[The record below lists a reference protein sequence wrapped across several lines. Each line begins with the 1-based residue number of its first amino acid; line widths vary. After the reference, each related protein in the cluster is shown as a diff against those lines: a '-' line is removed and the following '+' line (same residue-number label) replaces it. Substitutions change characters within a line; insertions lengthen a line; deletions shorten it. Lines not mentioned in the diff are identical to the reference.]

1 MPMTPLFDGA
11 LFALEAGRALA
22 DEVVPRHFALA
33 AVVAGLDPARVVRD
47 LSLQHMFQLGLA
59 NRLDRLGDVLLRE
72 EHNDSVD
79 QVVHVGDLDILN
91 DALEMGSDVGLGSL
105 WRGLLWAR
113 DRLSLLPDKLLLRG
127 HSTCGSDSFYLR
139 RSCGWRHVFKGPGL
153 RWLWQRGD

>member
-1 MPMTPLFDGA
+1 MPMAPLFDGA

-22 DEVVPRHFALA
+22 DEVVPRHLALA

-47 LSLQHMFQLGLA
+47 LSLQDMFQLGLA
-59 NRLDRLGDVLLRE
+59 NGLDRLGDVLLRE

-79 QVVHVGDLDILN
+79 RVVDVGDLDILN
-91 DALEMGSDVGLGSL
+91 DALEMGSNVGLGSF

-127 HSTCGSDSFYLR
+127 HSARGSDSFCLR
-139 RSCGWRHVFKGPGL
+139 RICGW
-153 RWLWQRGD
+153 